1 MRKTFGTGEG
11 GGEDKAEG
19 LLYNVDLVW
28 GKAGPPQRAWTA
40 STYSRHVSLVEAGNG
55 VKLLRLPT
63 SDPQPDKPVRVST
76 DRVSTD
82 VSHRPKFFFK
92 SPRRNPSTRRSWT
105 ALRGPSKSAYI
116 RRSIHK
122 VWSSC
127 YRNRCSLPIRT

>member
-63 SDPQPDKPVRVST
+63 SDPQPDKHVHSPLDTQSLELMLSQSMFSSNPHVS
-76 DRVSTD
+76 S
-82 VSHRPKFFFK
+82 
-92 SPRRNPSTRRSWT
+92 
-105 ALRGPSKSAYI
+105 
-116 RRSIHK
+116 
-122 VWSSC
+122 
-127 YRNRCSLPIRT
+127 